1 MKISITAICIS
12 LGVLLASSVVTAAP
26 IASESGLLPC
36 PKNWKPKFGV
46 GPACKPTTKRADV
59 EELPPCPKN
68 WNPKFGHG
76 PACTPQIP
84 YFSCLEIP
92 QEGKIP
98 VRSYFK
104 SILIQQSNAIYRTS
118 DTGSVSFKKSF
129 YRAGIVPLYSE
140 SFFVHLAN
148 VDDGIDIYTTGSLD
162 EPLHGFIFVSLY
174 TFSKIMRNSDI

>member
-1 MKISITAICIS
+1 M
-12 LGVLLASSVVTAAP
+12 VMAAP

-36 PKNWKPKFGV
+36 PKNWNPKFGV

-76 PACTPQIP
+76 PACTPQTTTSDSLLPKDSDICIKIP
-84 YFSCLEIP
+84 CFSCLDIP

-98 VRSYFK
+98 IRLYFK
-104 SILIQQSNAIYRTS
+104 PKLIQQSNAIYNTS
-118 DTGSVSFKKSF
+118 DFGSVSFKNLVH
-129 YRAGIVPLYSE
+129 RAGVVPLYSK

-148 VDDGIDIYTTGSLD
+148 TNDGIDISTTGSLD
-162 EPLHGFIFVSLY
+162 EPLHGF
-174 TFSKIMRNSDI
+174 